1 MTTERAINQT
11 SQTGRTAT
19 HDAPRSFLFVNE
31 TVYMV
36 VSLSNHKVQVFRPEK
51 LQDPYTVDLRCSK

>member
-19 HDAPRSFLFVNE
+19 HDAPRSFLSII
-31 TVYMV
+31 MI
-36 VSLSNHKVQVFRPEK
+36 SNAEIQLNKSHAVGE
-51 LQDPYTVDLRCSK
+51 PYKSGPPCVM

>member
-19 HDAPRSFLFVNE
+19 HDAPRSFLLYIF
-31 TVYMV
+31 
-36 VSLSNHKVQVFRPEK
+36 
-51 LQDPYTVDLRCSK
+51 QDAQINISDAQFLNVAY